1 MAEAG
6 ETRCE
11 TAAWYRLATPI
22 RSSVG
27 GGGVTATPWLLCGLA
42 ALFGGAC
49 SVADGA
55 LLSFDPAGSP
65 AEHPGGAIHERER
78 AHRALS
84 ALRVLA
90 HVSAGAAIAEGL
102 ASTSWSFST
111 RALVAVLLAI
121 ALVALVEGM
130 ARSIGYGVGARA
142 FEALRDFVRLTT
154 VLLRPVVALGAAL
167 ERSLQRVLPA
177 VGTGE
182 EEASAEQFHE
192 VIAAEAEVSG
202 AEEALLHGVFSLGDT
217 EVREIMVPR
226 VDIVGIAATTPW
238 SEVLDRVRSSEHAR
252 FPVYDDTL
260 DNIIGILYAKDL
272 LGDIVANDEPKG
284 GWLRL
289 VRGAVF
295 IPTTKTIDA
304 QLRDFKSSRTHI
316 AIVSDE
322 YGGTAGLVTIE
333 DVLEE
338 IVGEIHD
345 EYDIDEPDV
354 EREGA
359 ARFWVAG
366 RVPADELIEM
376 LGVDFGIDDVT
387 TVGGLVYALF
397 GRVPRSGEA
406 IVRAG
411 VRVVVE
417 RVRRRRIERVY
428 FERLQPA
435 MSDQR

>member
-1 MAEAG
+1 M
-6 ETRCE
+6 
-11 TAAWYRLATPI
+11 
-22 RSSVG
+22 
-27 GGGVTATPWLLCGLA
+27 
-42 ALFGGAC
+42 
-49 SVADGA
+49 ADGA
-55 LLSFDPAGSP
+55 LLSFDPAAAP

-90 HVSAGAAIAEGL
+90 HVGAGAAIAQGL
-102 ASTSWSFST
+102 TATGWPFAT

-130 ARSIGYGVGARA
+130 ARSIGYGLGSRA
-142 FEALRDFVRLTT
+142 FDALRDFVRGTT
-154 VLLRPVVALGAAL
+154 LLLRPVVALGAAL
-167 ERSLQRVLPA
+167 ERSLERVLPA
-177 VGTGE
+177 ASGAAE
-182 EEASAEQFHE
+182 EESSAERFRE
-192 VIAAEAEVSG
+192 VIAAEAEVSS

-252 FPVYDDTL
+252 FPVFDETL
-260 DNIIGILYAKDL
+260 DNIIGVLYAKDL
-272 LGDIVANDEPKG
+272 LGAVVADEEPEG

-338 IVGEIHD
+338 IVGEIRD
-345 EYDIDEPDV
+345 EYDVEEPDV
-354 EREGA
+354 EREGTT
-359 ARFWVAG
+359 RFWVAG

-376 LGVDFGIDDVT
+376 LGVDFGVDDVA

-397 GRVPRSGEA
+397 GRVPRSGES
-406 IVRAG
+406 ITRSG
-411 VRVVVE
+411 VRLVVE

-435 MSDQR
+435 LSAQR

>member
-1 MAEAG
+1 MIIA
-6 ETRCE
+6 
-11 TAAWYRLATPI
+11 
-22 RSSVG
+22 
-27 GGGVTATPWLLCGLA
+27 PWLVCALA
-42 ALFGGAC
+42 SVVAAAC

-55 LLSFDPAGSP
+55 LLAFDPAGSP
-65 AEHPGGAIHERER
+65 AEHPRGAIHDRER

-90 HVSAGAAIAEGL
+90 HVSAGAAIAQGL
-102 ASTSWSFST
+102 ADAGWSFGP
-111 RALVAVLLAI
+111 RAATAVLLALV
-121 ALVALVEGM
+121 LVALSEGM
-130 ARSIGYGVGARA
+130 ARSIGYGLGSRA
-142 FEALRDFVRLTT
+142 FDALRDFVRGTT
-154 VLLRPVVALGAAL
+154 LLLRPIVALGAAL
-167 ERSLQRVLPA
+167 ERSLGRVLPA
-177 VGTGE
+177 ADGAAE
-182 EEASAEQFHE
+182 EEASAGRFRE
-192 VIAAEAEVSG
+192 VVAAEADVSS

-260 DNIIGILYAKDL
+260 DNVIGILYAKDL
-272 LGDIVANDEPKG
+272 LAAVIGGTEPEG

-304 QLRDFKSSRTHI
+304 QLRDFKSSHTHI

-338 IVGEIHD
+338 IVGEIRD
-345 EYDIDEPDV
+345 EYDVEVPDI
-354 EREGA
+354 EREGM

-366 RVPADELIEM
+366 RLPVDELRDLI
-376 LGVDFGIDDVT
+376 GVDFGVDDVT

-397 GRVPRSGEA
+397 GRVPRNGES
-406 IVRAG
+406 VTRAG
-411 VRVVVE
+411 IRVVVE

-435 MSDQR
+435 LAEPR

>member
-1 MAEAG
+1 M
-6 ETRCE
+6 T
-11 TAAWYRLATPI
+11 L
-22 RSSVG
+22 
-27 GGGVTATPWLLCGLA
+27 TPWLLCALA
-42 ALFGGAC
+42 AVVGGAC
-49 SVADGA
+49 SMADGA
-55 LLSFDPAGSP
+55 LLSFDPAASP

-90 HVSAGAAIAEGL
+90 HVGAGAAIAQGL
-102 ASTSWSFST
+102 WATGWPFAT
-111 RALVAVLLAI
+111 RALVAVLLAV

-130 ARSIGYGVGARA
+130 ARSIGYGLGSRA
-142 FEALRDFVRLTT
+142 FDALRNFVRATT
-154 VLLRPVVALGAAL
+154 MLLRPVVALGAAL
-167 ERSLQRVLPA
+167 ERSLERVLPA
-177 VGTGE
+177 ASGAAE
-182 EEASAEQFHE
+182 EESSAERFRE
-192 VIAAEAEVSG
+192 VIAAEAEVSS
-202 AEEALLHGVFSLGDT
+202 AEEALLHGVFTLGDT

-252 FPVYDDTL
+252 FPVYDETL
-260 DNIIGILYAKDL
+260 DNIIGVLYAKDL
-272 LGDIVANDEPKG
+272 LGAVVAEEEPEG

-338 IVGEIHD
+338 IVGEIRD
-345 EYDIDEPDV
+345 EYDVEGPDI

-359 ARFWVAG
+359 TRFWVAG
-366 RVPADELIEM
+366 RLPADELIE
-376 LGVDFGIDDVT
+376 LIGIDFGVDDVA

-397 GRVPRSGEA
+397 GRVPRSGES
-406 IVRAG
+406 ITRSG

-435 MSDQR
+435 LSAQR

>member
-1 MAEAG
+1 MTG
-6 ETRCE
+6 
-11 TAAWYRLATPI
+11 
-22 RSSVG
+22 
-27 GGGVTATPWLLCGLA
+27 TPWLLCALA
-42 ALFGGAC
+42 AVVGGAC
-49 SVADGA
+49 SMADGA
-55 LLSFDPAGSP
+55 LLSFDPAASP
-65 AEHPGGAIHERER
+65 AEQPGGAIHDRER

-90 HVSAGAAIAEGL
+90 HVGAGAAIAQGL
-102 ASTSWSFST
+102 SATGWPFAT
-111 RALVAVLLAI
+111 RALAAVLLAV

-130 ARSIGYGVGARA
+130 ARSLGYGLGSRA
-142 FEALRDFVRLTT
+142 FDALRDFVRATT
-154 VLLRPVVALGAAL
+154 MLLRPVVALGAAL
-167 ERSLQRVLPA
+167 ERSLERVLPVA
-177 VGTGE
+177 SGAAE
-182 EEASAEQFHE
+182 EESSAERFRE
-192 VIAAEAEVSG
+192 VIAAEAEVSS

-252 FPVYDDTL
+252 FPVYDETL
-260 DNIIGILYAKDL
+260 DNIIGVLYAKDL
-272 LGDIVANDEPKG
+272 LGAVVAAEEPGG

-338 IVGEIHD
+338 IVGEIRD
-345 EYDIDEPDV
+345 EYDVEEPDV
-354 EREGA
+354 NREGA
-359 ARFWVAG
+359 TRFWVAG
-366 RVPADELIEM
+366 RVPADELIE
-376 LGVDFGIDDVT
+376 LIGVDFGVDDVT

-397 GRVPRSGEA
+397 GRVPRSGES
-406 IVRAG
+406 ITRSG

-417 RVRRRRIERVY
+417 RVRCRRIERVY

-435 MSDQR
+435 LSAQR

>member
-1 MAEAG
+1 M
-6 ETRCE
+6 T
-11 TAAWYRLATPI
+11 L
-22 RSSVG
+22 
-27 GGGVTATPWLLCGLA
+27 TPWLLC
-42 ALFGGAC
+42 ALSAVVGGAC
-49 SVADGA
+49 SMADGA
-55 LLSFDPAGSP
+55 LLSFDPAAAP
-65 AEHPGGAIHERER
+65 AEHPGGAIHDRER

-90 HVSAGAAIAEGL
+90 HVGAGASIAQGL
-102 ASTSWSFST
+102 WATGWPFAT

-130 ARSIGYGVGARA
+130 ARSIGYGLGSRA
-142 FEALRDFVRLTT
+142 FDAMRDFVRATT
-154 VLLRPVVALGAAL
+154 LLLRPVVALGAAL
-167 ERSLQRVLPA
+167 ERSLERVLPA
-177 VGTGE
+177 ASGAAE
-182 EEASAEQFHE
+182 EESSAERFRE
-192 VIAAEAEVSG
+192 VIAAEAEVSS

-252 FPVYDDTL
+252 FPVYDETL
-260 DNIIGILYAKDL
+260 DNIIGVLYAKDL
-272 LGDIVANDEPKG
+272 LGAVVADQEPEG
-284 GWLRL
+284 GWIRL

-338 IVGEIHD
+338 IVGEIRD
-345 EYDIDEPDV
+345 EYDVEEPDV

-376 LGVDFGIDDVT
+376 LGVDFGVDDVA

-397 GRVPRSGEA
+397 GRVPRSGES
-406 IVRAG
+406 ITRSG
-411 VRVVVE
+411 VRLVVE

-435 MSDQR
+435 LSAQR

>member
-1 MAEAG
+1 M
-6 ETRCE
+6 T
-11 TAAWYRLATPI
+11 L
-22 RSSVG
+22 
-27 GGGVTATPWLLCGLA
+27 TPWLLCALA
-42 ALFGGAC
+42 AVVGGAC
-49 SVADGA
+49 SMADGA
-55 LLSFDPAGSP
+55 LLSFDPAASP
-65 AEHPGGAIHERER
+65 AEHPGGAIHDRER

-90 HVSAGAAIAEGL
+90 HVGAGAAIAQGL
-102 ASTSWSFST
+102 WATGWPFAT
-111 RALVAVLLAI
+111 RALVAVLLAV

-130 ARSIGYGVGARA
+130 ARSIGYGLGSRA
-142 FEALRDFVRLTT
+142 FDALRDFVRATT
-154 VLLRPVVALGAAL
+154 LLLRPVVALGAAL
-167 ERSLQRVLPA
+167 ERSLERVLPA
-177 VGTGE
+177 ASGAAE
-182 EEASAEQFHE
+182 EESSAERFRE
-192 VIAAEAEVSG
+192 VIAAEAEVSS

-252 FPVYDDTL
+252 FPVYDETL
-260 DNIIGILYAKDL
+260 DNIIGVLYAKDL
-272 LGDIVANDEPKG
+272 LGAVVAEEEPEG

-338 IVGEIHD
+338 IVGEIRD
-345 EYDIDEPDV
+345 EYDVEGPDI

-359 ARFWVAG
+359 TRFWVAG
-366 RVPADELIEM
+366 RLPADELIE
-376 LGVDFGIDDVT
+376 LLGIDFGVDDVA

-397 GRVPRSGEA
+397 GRVPRSGES
-406 IVRAG
+406 ITRSG

-435 MSDQR
+435 MGTSA

>member
-1 MAEAG
+1 M
-6 ETRCE
+6 TI
-11 TAAWYRLATPI
+11 TL
-22 RSSVG
+22 
-27 GGGVTATPWLLCGLA
+27 WLLCALA
-42 ALFGGAC
+42 ALVAAAC

-55 LLSFDPAGSP
+55 LLALDPSASP
-65 AEHPGGAIHERER
+65 AEHPGGAIHDRER

-90 HVSAGAAIAEGL
+90 YVVAGASIAQGL
-102 ASTSWSFST
+102 IFAGWSFAT
-111 RALVAVLLAI
+111 RALVAVTLSVI
-121 ALVALVEGM
+121 LVALTEGM
-130 ARSIGYGVGARA
+130 ARSIGYGLGSRA
-142 FEALRDFVRLTT
+142 YDALRDFVRATSF
-154 VLLRPVVALGAAL
+154 VLRPVVVLGSAL

-177 VGTGE
+177 SDGE
-182 EEASAEQFHE
+182 AEVEHSTERFRE
-192 VIAAEAEVSG
+192 VVAAEADISS
-202 AEEALLHGVFSLGDT
+202 AEEELLHGVFSLGDT

-226 VDIVGIAATTPW
+226 VDIVGIAATAPW

-260 DNIIGILYAKDL
+260 DNVIGILYAKDL
-272 LGDIVANDEPKG
+272 LGAIIAADEPKG

-304 QLRDFKSSRTHI
+304 QLRDFKDSRTHI

-345 EYDIDEPDV
+345 EYDVEEPDV
-354 EREGA
+354 EREGGS
-359 ARFWVAG
+359 RFWVAG
-366 RVPADELIEM
+366 RVPVDELRELM
-376 LGVDFGIDDVT
+376 GVDFGVDDVT

-397 GRVPRSGEA
+397 GRVPRAGEA
-406 IVRAG
+406 ITRAG

-435 MSDQR
+435 LTAGGPR

>member
-1 MAEAG
+1 
-6 ETRCE
+6 
-11 TAAWYRLATPI
+11 
-22 RSSVG
+22 
-27 GGGVTATPWLLCGLA
+27 VTITPWLIC
-42 ALFGGAC
+42 ALSAVVGGAC
-49 SVADGA
+49 SIADGA
-55 LLSFDPAGSP
+55 LLSFDPAGAP
-65 AEHPGGAIHERER
+65 AEHPGGAIHDRER

-90 HVSAGAAIAEGL
+90 HVSAGAAIAAGI
-102 ASTSWSFST
+102 AGTDWSFAT
-111 RALVAVLLAI
+111 RALVAAAMAI
-121 ALVALVEGM
+121 ALVALIEGM
-130 ARSIGYGVGARA
+130 ARSIGYGLGSRA
-142 FEALRDFVRLTT
+142 FDALRDFVRGTAL
-154 VLLRPVVALGAAL
+154 LLRPVVALGSTL

-177 VGTGE
+177 AAGTAE
-182 EEASAEQFHE
+182 EETSAERFRE
-192 VIAAEAEVSG
+192 VIAAEAEVSS

-226 VDIVGIAATTPW
+226 VDIVGISAITPW

-272 LGDIVANDEPKG
+272 LGAVVAGRDPEG
-284 GWLRL
+284 GWLRI

-338 IVGEIHD
+338 IVGEIRD
-345 EYDIDEPDV
+345 EYDVEEPGIQ
-354 EREGA
+354 REGA
-359 ARFWVAG
+359 TRFWVAG
-366 RVPADELIEM
+366 RVPVDELREL
-376 LGVDFGIDDVT
+376 LGVNFNIDDVT

-397 GRVPRSGEA
+397 GRVPRAGES
-406 IVRAG
+406 ITRFG

-435 MSDQR
+435 MSEQR

>member
-1 MAEAG
+1 L
-6 ETRCE
+6 T
-11 TAAWYRLATPI
+11 L
-22 RSSVG
+22 
-27 GGGVTATPWLLCGLA
+27 TPWLLCALA
-42 ALFGGAC
+42 AVVGGAC

-55 LLSFDPAGSP
+55 LLSFDPAGAP
-65 AEHPGGAIHERER
+65 AEHPGGAIHDRER

-90 HVSAGAAIAEGL
+90 HVGAGAAIARGL
-102 ASTSWSFST
+102 AVTGWSFAI
-111 RALVAVLLAI
+111 RALVAVVLAVS
-121 ALVALVEGM
+121 LVALVDGM
-130 ARSIGYGVGARA
+130 ARSVGYGMGSRA
-142 FEALRDFVRLTT
+142 FDALRDFVRGTAL
-154 VLLRPVVALGAAL
+154 LLRPVVALGATL

-177 VGTGE
+177 ASGPAE
-182 EEASAEQFHE
+182 EETSAERFRE
-192 VIAAEAEVSG
+192 VIAAEAEVSS

-238 SEVLDRVRSSEHAR
+238 SEVVDRVRSSEHAR
-252 FPVYDDTL
+252 FPVYDETL

-272 LGDIVANDEPKG
+272 LGAVVADEEPEG

-338 IVGEIHD
+338 IVGEIRD
-345 EYDIDEPDV
+345 EYDVEEADV
-354 EREGA
+354 KREGA
-359 ARFWVAG
+359 TRFWVAG
-366 RVPADELIEM
+366 RVPVDELREL
-376 LGVDFGIDDVT
+376 LGVDFGVHDVT

-397 GRVPRSGEA
+397 GRVPRSGESLA
-406 IVRAG
+406 KAG

-435 MSDQR
+435 MSGQR

>member
-1 MAEAG
+1 M
-6 ETRCE
+6 T
-11 TAAWYRLATPI
+11 
-22 RSSVG
+22 V
-27 GGGVTATPWLLCGLA
+27 TPWLLCALA
-42 ALFGGAC
+42 AIVGGAC
-49 SVADGA
+49 SMADGA
-55 LLSFDPAGSP
+55 LLSFDPAAAP
-65 AEHPGGAIHERER
+65 AEHPGGVIHDRER

-90 HVSAGAAIAEGL
+90 HVGAGAAIAQGL
-102 ASTSWSFST
+102 AGTGWPFAT
-111 RALVAVLLAI
+111 RALVAVLLAL

-130 ARSIGYGVGARA
+130 ARSIGYGLGSRA
-142 FEALRDFVRLTT
+142 FDALRDFVRATT
-154 VLLRPVVALGAAL
+154 LLLRPVVALGAAL
-167 ERSLQRVLPA
+167 ERSLERVLPA
-177 VGTGE
+177 ASGAAE
-182 EEASAEQFHE
+182 EESSAERFRE
-192 VIAAEAEVSG
+192 VIAAEAEVSS

-226 VDIVGIAATTPW
+226 VDIVGIAATTHW

-252 FPVYDDTL
+252 FPVFDETL
-260 DNIIGILYAKDL
+260 DNIIGVLYAKDL
-272 LGDIVANDEPKG
+272 LGAVVADEEPEG

-338 IVGEIHD
+338 IVGEIRD
-345 EYDIDEPDV
+345 EYDVEEPDV

-359 ARFWVAG
+359 TRFWVAG

-376 LGVDFGIDDVT
+376 LGVDFGVDDVA

-397 GRVPRSGEA
+397 GRVPRSGES
-406 IVRAG
+406 ITRSG
-411 VRVVVE
+411 VRLVVE

-435 MSDQR
+435 LSGQR

>member
-1 MAEAG
+1 V
-6 ETRCE
+6 
-11 TAAWYRLATPI
+11 I
-22 RSSVG
+22 
-27 GGGVTATPWLLCGLA
+27 TPWLVCILCTLIA
-42 ALFGGAC
+42 AAC

-55 LLSFDPAGSP
+55 LLAFDPSAAP

-78 AHRALS
+78 SHRALS

-90 HVSAGAAIAEGL
+90 HVGAGAAIAEGL
-102 ASTSWSFST
+102 VVNGWSFAA
-111 RALVAVLLAI
+111 RAIAAVLLAVV
-121 ALVALVEGM
+121 LVAVSEGM
-130 ARSIGYGVGARA
+130 ARSIGYGLGSRA
-142 FEALRDFVRLTT
+142 FDALRDFVRGTT
-154 VLLRPVVALGAAL
+154 LLLRPVVALGSAL

-177 VGTGE
+177 GGIGSEEGHNAERFREVVAAADVSSAE
-182 EEASAEQFHE
+182 EE
-192 VIAAEAEVSG
+192 
-202 AEEALLHGVFSLGDT
+202 LMHGVFSLGDT

-252 FPVYDDTL
+252 FPVYDETL
-260 DNIIGILYAKDL
+260 DNVIGILYAKDL
-272 LGDIVANDEPKG
+272 LGAVVAAEEPPG

-304 QLRDFKSSRTHI
+304 QLRDFKDSRTHI

-338 IVGEIHD
+338 IVGEIRD
-345 EYDIDEPDV
+345 ESDVEEQDV
-354 EREGA
+354 EREGG

-366 RVPADELIEM
+366 RVPVDELRELM
-376 LGVDFGIDDVT
+376 GVDFGIHDVT

-397 GRVPRSGEA
+397 GRVPRAGEA
-406 IVRAG
+406 LTRAG

-435 MSDQR
+435 LSGGSR

>member
-1 MAEAG
+1 M
-6 ETRCE
+6 T
-11 TAAWYRLATPI
+11 L
-22 RSSVG
+22 
-27 GGGVTATPWLLCGLA
+27 TPWLLCALA
-42 ALFGGAC
+42 AVDGGAC
-49 SVADGA
+49 SLADGA
-55 LLSFDPAGSP
+55 LLSFDPAAAP
-65 AEHPGGAIHERER
+65 AEHPGGAIHDRER

-90 HVSAGAAIAEGL
+90 HVGAGAAIAQGL
-102 ASTSWSFST
+102 SATGWPFAT
-111 RALVAVLLAI
+111 RAFAAVLLAI

-130 ARSIGYGVGARA
+130 ARSIGYGLGSRA
-142 FEALRDFVRLTT
+142 FDALRDFIRATT
-154 VLLRPVVALGAAL
+154 LLLRPVVALGAAL
-167 ERSLQRVLPA
+167 ERSLERVLPA
-177 VGTGE
+177 ASGAAE
-182 EEASAEQFHE
+182 EESSAERFRE
-192 VIAAEAEVSG
+192 VIAAEAEVSS

-252 FPVYDDTL
+252 FPVYDETL
-260 DNIIGILYAKDL
+260 DNIIGVLYAKDL
-272 LGDIVANDEPKG
+272 LGAVVAAEEPEG

-338 IVGEIHD
+338 IVGEIRD
-345 EYDIDEPDV
+345 EYDVEEPDV

-359 ARFWVAG
+359 TRFWVAG

-376 LGVDFGIDDVT
+376 LGVDFGVDDVA

-397 GRVPRSGEA
+397 GRVPRSGES
-406 IVRAG
+406 ITRSG
-411 VRVVVE
+411 VRLVVE

-435 MSDQR
+435 MSAQR

>member
-1 MAEAG
+1 
-6 ETRCE
+6 
-11 TAAWYRLATPI
+11 
-22 RSSVG
+22 
-27 GGGVTATPWLLCGLA
+27 VTITPWLVCALA
-42 ALFGGAC
+42 AVVGGTC

-90 HVSAGAAIAEGL
+90 HVGAGAAIAQGL
-102 ASTSWSFST
+102 TATDWSFAS
-111 RALVAVLLAI
+111 RALVAVLLAV

-130 ARSIGYGVGARA
+130 ARSIGYGVGSRA
-142 FEALRDFVRLTT
+142 FDALGGFIRGTT
-154 VLLRPVVALGAAL
+154 LLLRPVVSLGAAL

-177 VGTGE
+177 AAGAAE
-182 EEASAEQFHE
+182 EESSAERFRE
-192 VIAAEAEVSG
+192 VIAAEAEVSS

-272 LGDIVANDEPKG
+272 LGAVVADDEPHG
-284 GWLRL
+284 GWLGL

-295 IPTTKTIDA
+295 IPTTKTIDG

-338 IVGEIHD
+338 IVGEIRD
-345 EYDIDEPDV
+345 EYDVEEPDV

-359 ARFWVAG
+359 TRFWIAG
-366 RVPADELIEM
+366 RVPADEVRELI
-376 LGVDFGIDDVT
+376 GVDFGVDDVT

-397 GRVPRSGEA
+397 GRVPRSGES
-406 IVRAG
+406 IVRNG

-435 MSDQR
+435 MSGQR

>member
-1 MAEAG
+1 
-6 ETRCE
+6 
-11 TAAWYRLATPI
+11 
-22 RSSVG
+22 
-27 GGGVTATPWLLCGLA
+27 
-42 ALFGGAC
+42 
-49 SVADGA
+49 
-55 LLSFDPAGSP
+55 
-65 AEHPGGAIHERER
+65 
-78 AHRALS
+78 
-84 ALRVLA
+84 
-90 HVSAGAAIAEGL
+90 
-102 ASTSWSFST
+102 
-111 RALVAVLLAI
+111 
-121 ALVALVEGM
+121 
-130 ARSIGYGVGARA
+130 
-142 FEALRDFVRLTT
+142 
-154 VLLRPVVALGAAL
+154 
-167 ERSLQRVLPA
+167 VLPA
-177 VGTGE
+177 ASGAE
-182 EEASAEQFHE
+182 EDETSTERFRE
-192 VIAAEAEVSG
+192 VIAAEAEVSS

-252 FPVYDDTL
+252 FPVYDETL
-260 DNIIGILYAKDL
+260 DNIIGVLYAKDL
-272 LGDIVANDEPKG
+272 LGAVVAEEEPEG

-338 IVGEIHD
+338 IVGEIRD
-345 EYDIDEPDV
+345 EYDVEGPDI

-359 ARFWVAG
+359 TRFWVAG
-366 RVPADELIEM
+366 RLPADELIE
-376 LGVDFGIDDVT
+376 LIGIDFGVDDVA

-397 GRVPRSGEA
+397 GRVPRSGES
-406 IVRAG
+406 ITRSG

-435 MSDQR
+435 LSAQR